1 MCKKLHKYGL
11 ISVINYTNTAI
22 MHTNKVTHNV
32 KIDLDN
38 FYNAETGESL
48 ASEIVGTRTS
58 VTFKKDTELVTIPKP
73 DNFSFINLDTLT
85 KLYDLLSN
93 AELGY
98 LLKMFPL
105 TKTEMNMIC
114 NNTIP
119 HSNATLQSYLNIK
132 SNKTFHTLIKR
143 LIKVGVLYQ
152 MKGNIL
158 GSVRVVYIMNPFL
171 SNRRKNFHNSIIRLF
186 KEI

>member
-58 VTFKKDTELVTIPKP
+58 VTFKKDTEL
-73 DNFSFINLDTLT
+73 T

-93 AELGY
+93 TELGY